1 MVKSIENMASYAELD
16 KAIKDF
22 NRISFLLP
30 LKVRDQLREL
40 EESFKKLKYQ
50 IDNFNKRFSDS
61 GWIAYDSLNSQVI
74 EKANELYE
82 TEGLPEAEEYLVEY
96 YRTDIEDSLWIL
108 KNNSSEFAVRYELL
122 KKAFQDHKEEG
133 YLKCSNFLNN
143 N

>member
-74 EKANELYE
+74 EKLMNCMKQK
-82 TEGLPEAEEYLVEY
+82 
-96 YRTDIEDSLWIL
+96 D
-108 KNNSSEFAVRYELL
+108 
-122 KKAFQDHKEEG
+122 
-133 YLKCSNFLNN
+133 YLKLRNI
-143 N
+143 